1 MKKLIAI
8 VVMITLAGC
17 ATNPDGTRTTSKTG
31 AGAGI
36 GAAAGAL
43 LGTVFAK
50 KGSKT
55 KGTLLGAGIGG
66 LLGGGV
72 GLILD
77 KRKKELEKVAET
89 EVTPEGKLKTKI
101 KGDISFATNS
111 ASVNPSGMSKIQNLA
126 NILSQYPSDTIQV
139 TGYTDSQGTLSWNE
153 QLSSNRANSVRNIL
167 VQNGVNPAQISTAGY
182 GPNNP
187 VADNTSSLGRAQNRR
202 VEIDIEVA
210 EVEAEKAK
218 M

>member
-1 MKKLIAI
+1 MRK
-8 VVMITLAGC
+8 MITVIAMLALAGC
-17 ATNPDGTRTTSKTG
+17 ATNPDGTRRTSKTAG
-31 AGAGI
+31 GAGI

-43 LGTVFAK
+43 LGTVLAK

-55 KGTLLGAGIGG
+55 KGTLIGAGIGG

-77 KRKKELEKVAET
+77 KRKKELEQVAET

-101 KGDISFATNS
+101 KGDVTFASNS
-111 ASVNPSGMSKIQNLA
+111 ASINSAGMGKIQNLA
-126 NILSQYPSDTIQV
+126 NILAQYPNDTIQV
-139 TGYTDSQGTLSWNE
+139 TGHTDSQGTLSWNE
-153 QLSSNRANSVRNIL
+153 QLSSSRANSVKSVLI
-167 VQNGVNPAQISTAGY
+167 QHGVNPSQISTSGL
-182 GPNNP
+182 GPHAP
-187 VADNTSSLGRAQNRR
+187 VADNTSTNGRAQNRR

>member
-1 MKKLIAI
+1 MKKIIALI
-8 VVMITLAGC
+8 VMLTLAGC
-17 ATNPDGTRTTSKTG
+17 ATNPDGTRTTSKAGVG
-31 AGAGI
+31 AGV

-43 LGTVFAK
+43 LGTVLSK

-55 KGTLLGAGIGG
+55 KGTLIGAGVGG

-77 KRKKELEKVAET
+77 KRKKELEQVAET

-111 ASVNPSGMSKIQNLA
+111 ASINAAGMGKIQNLA
-126 NILSQYPSDTIQV
+126 NILAQYPNDTIQV
-139 TGYTDSQGTLSWNE
+139 TGHTDSQGTLSWNE
-153 QLSSNRANSVRNIL
+153 QLSSSRANSVRSVLI
-167 VQNGVNPAQISTAGY
+167 QNGVNPSQISTAGL
-182 GPNNP
+182 GPHAP
-187 VADNTSSLGRAQNRR
+187 VADNTSTHGRAQNRR